1 MSKPTV
7 LRMACAR
14 MSTKYGDFQLC
25 CYTNTFDKKEHLAFY
40 MGDVSEVDEVLV
52 RIHSESFTSDVLGSR
67 RCDGG
72 EQLDR
77 SLFTGQVLLRCIIR
91 R

>member
-1 MSKPTV
+1 MPKPTV
-7 LRMACAR
+7 LRMTCAR
-14 MSTKYGDFQLC
+14 MPTKYGDFQLC
-25 CYTNTFDKKEHLAFY
+25 CYTNTLDNKEHLAFY
-40 MGDVSEVDEVLV
+40 MGRVSEVDDVLV
-52 RIHSESFTSDVLGSR
+52 SIHSESFTSDVLGSM

-77 SLFTGQVLLRCIIR
+77 SLFTGQILLRCIIR